1 MTQQFS
7 FRGIWSW
14 VSQLCPC
21 LSFCVLSAFQPQEE
35 GSEGLF
41 SAVPAPTAGS
51 LQPWQSASDCKT
63 LQG

>member
-14 VSQLCPC
+14 VSQLCHC
-21 LSFCVLSAFQPQEE
+21 LSFCVLCACQPQEE

-41 SAVPAPTAGS
+41 SAIPAPTAGS
-51 LQPWQSASDCKT
+51 LQPWQ
-63 LQG
+63 